1 MGYYKN
7 ILFEVDDLYTDG
19 FTPIE
24 IAERTG
30 LSFEEVVEILDMLK
44 ECA

>member
-7 ILFEVDDLYTDG
+7 IIFEVDDLYADG
-19 FTPIE
+19 FAPIE

-30 LSFEEVVEILDMLK
+30 LSFEEVIEIIAML
-44 ECA
+44 EETV

>member
-1 MGYYKN
+1 MGYMKN
-7 ILFEVDDLYTDG
+7 IVLEVDDLDADG

-30 LSFEEVVEILDMLK
+30 LSFEEVIEILAML
-44 ECA
+44 EETV

>member
-1 MGYYKN
+1 MGYFKN
-7 ILFEVDDLYTDG
+7 IVLEVDDLYADG

-30 LSFEEVVEILDMLK
+30 LSFDEVVEILEMLK
-44 ECA
+44 EPA

>member
-7 ILFEVDDLYTDG
+7 ILFEVDDLYADG

-30 LSFEEVVEILDMLK
+30 LSFEEVTEILDMLK
-44 ECA
+44 ESA